1 MILERLL
8 AHPLNQ
14 RLKLLGDGGLAS
26 LGRVG
31 VTVDAEA
38 LLGHVLELLA
48 LELREGGDGVLVD
61 GLGEV
66 EDLVALLQ
74 QTLNERRLLNL
85 LLAVA

>member
-26 LGRVG
+26 LGRVC

-38 LLGHVLELLA
+38 LFGHVLELLA